1 LTTSFF
7 SVYILP
13 ASLGLLMFGMG
24 LSLSLHDFE
33 RVLVKPRGLIA
44 GLICQMIL
52 LPLFAFG
59 IASISGL
66 PPAIKTGIIIIAA
79 SPGGATSNLITY
91 LLRGNVALS
100 ISMTAVNSV
109 MTLVSVPLII
119 YLGLQ
124 AFMGEGEVIRLP
136 VLNTIL
142 NVFLVTVL
150 PTSLGVFTKY
160 RFPIIARKLE
170 KPGRYILPAIYAV
183 IFLIAML
190 GTRRGDPMM
199 VSALYMKTA
208 PYAFILNILGM
219 LAGYGV
225 AKWLRYGRKTQIT
238 LSVEVGIQNSAL
250 AITIASSALFL
261 NEPMMAIPAVIYGFF
276 TFFSAIAFGIII
288 NRSSRIRI

>member
-1 LTTSFF
+1 
-7 SVYILP
+7 
-13 ASLGLLMFGMG
+13 MFGMG
-24 LSLSLHDFE
+24 LSLSLNDFE
-33 RVLVKPRGLIA
+33 RVLIKPRGMIL

-52 LPLFAFG
+52 LPLLAFF
-59 IASISGL
+59 IASVSGL
-66 PPAIKTGIIIIAA
+66 PPELKTGIIIIAA

-100 ISMTAVNSV
+100 ISMTAVNSI

-160 RFPIIARKLE
+160 RFPIVARKLE
-170 KPGRYILPAIYAV
+170 KPGRYILPSIYAV

-219 LAGYGV
+219 LAGYGA

-276 TFFSAIAFGIII
+276 TFFSAIAFGLII
-288 NRSSRIRI
+288 NRSSRINI